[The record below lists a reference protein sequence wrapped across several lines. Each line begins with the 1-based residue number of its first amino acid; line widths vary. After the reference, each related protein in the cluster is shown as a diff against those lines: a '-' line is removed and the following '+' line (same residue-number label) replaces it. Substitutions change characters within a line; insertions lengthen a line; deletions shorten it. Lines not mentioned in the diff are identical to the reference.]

1 MERRGDASGEAARNV
16 NAGVAARARRRF
28 RGHAYTR
35 VQRGWHETGVLPK
48 PLPDD
53 AMDNPLATLPDR
65 AMRVAHHVGD
75 GLRDAVP
82 DRALKWVETGAA
94 MAALKT
100 GGRVAVG
107 VVRRNPAIAATAVA
121 GAGLLWLAARHR
133 RKGMQEEEASGNGK
147 AKRVH
152 ARKATRSRKQT
163 AAE

>member
-16 NAGVAARARRRF
+16 NAGVAARARRRL

-94 MAALKT
+94 MAAPVSTHLRARSGT
-100 GGRVAVG
+100 ASRRPSPTWWATRIARSGRVA
-107 VVRRNPAIAATAVA
+107 R
-121 GAGLLWLAARHR
+121 GLS
-133 RKGMQEEEASGNGK
+133 MASSGSGFG
-147 AKRVH
+147 RTPVSCQP
-152 ARKATRSRKQT
+152 R
-163 AAE
+163 